1 MTNYLYKRTTLSVRP
16 QPMRIM
22 IGVAVLVLGAILGQS
37 AASSSKQ
44 SASNRTALQRALS
57 KARARWIAHQPPSYE
72 FVLSIPEGQDFW
84 SRRFASYRVAS
95 GSSTTLAPP
104 SGPLAEIFHSRNT
117 IDALFDLIE
126 KRLDGPSGS
135 MSVTYDNKL
144 GFPTSAFLGNISFS
158 IPTFRTFSNPTQNA
172 EPFVLLQHINH
183 CGAFM
188 PDPTDLR
195 QCPDYSIAMWGDG
208 TVVYIGNAGVR
219 TIGRRQYQLGLDEVR
234 NLSRAIEES
243 GFSRFDADYS
253 NKDGATIDHSAERW
267 LTIRF
272 KGGQKTVHDFYGAP
286 DALRALESAIE
297 AVADSRR
304 YTGRAPSR
312 R

>member
-1 MTNYLYKRTTLSVRP
+1 
-16 QPMRIM
+16 
-22 IGVAVLVLGAILGQS
+22 
-37 AASSSKQ
+37 
-44 SASNRTALQRALS
+44 
-57 KARARWIAHQPPSYE
+57 
-72 FVLSIPEGQDFW
+72 
-84 SRRFASYRVAS
+84 
-95 GSSTTLAPP
+95 
-104 SGPLAEIFHSRNT
+104 
-117 IDALFDLIE
+117 
-126 KRLDGPSGS
+126 

-158 IPTFRTFSNPTQNA
+158 IPTFRTFSIPTQNA

-183 CGAFM
+183 CGFGCGFGM

-208 TVVYIGNAGVR
+208 TVVYLGSSGVS
-219 TIGRRQYQLGLDEVR
+219 TIGRRQYKLSLDEVR
-234 NLSRAIEES
+234 KLSRAIEES

-253 NKDGATIDHSAERW
+253 NKDGAIIDHSAERW

-272 KGGQKTVHDFYGAP
+272 KEQQKTVHDFYGAP
-286 DALRALESAIE
+286 DALRALESAID
-297 AVADSRR
+297 AITDSRR

>member
-1 MTNYLYKRTTLSVRP
+1 MTNCLDKRTTLNVRP
-16 QPMRIM
+16 RPMRIM
-22 IGVAVLVLGAILGQS
+22 IGVAVLLLGGILGQS
-37 AASSSKQ
+37 ADSSSWQ
-44 SASNRTALQRALS
+44 SAGNRNAIRRALS
-57 KARARWIAHQPPSYE
+57 KARARWISHRPTSYE

-126 KRLDGPSGS
+126 ERLDRTSGS
-135 MSVTYDNKL
+135 ISVTYDNKL

-158 IPTFRTFSNPTQNA
+158 IPTFRTFTILTQIA

-183 CGAFM
+183 CGFGM

-208 TVVYIGNAGVR
+208 TVVYVGSSGVS
-219 TIGRRQYQLGLDEVR
+219 TIGRRQHKLGLDEVR

-253 NKDGATIDHSAERW
+253 NKDGAIIDHSAERW

-272 KGGQKTVHDFYGAP
+272 KGQQKTVHDFYGAP
-286 DALRALESAIE
+286 DALRDLESAID
-297 AVADSRR
+297 AITDSRR